1 MLLYSVEFVLVKENL
16 KAQGTCTIFRT
27 TPNLPHLLRSV
38 LEFWECGFVKYCFVL
53 WNLYCL
59 KRLENTRQSKNLN
72 LCLSLLAYTMCVC
85 VIFFELVELVGYSQK
100 NCYGSFHHH

>member
-27 TPNLPHLLRSV
+27 TPNLQHLLRSV
-38 LEFWECGFVKYCFVL
+38 LEFRECGFMKYCFVL

-72 LCLSLLAYTMCVC
+72 LCLSLLAYTLCVC

-100 NCYGSFHHH
+100 NCYGSFHHR